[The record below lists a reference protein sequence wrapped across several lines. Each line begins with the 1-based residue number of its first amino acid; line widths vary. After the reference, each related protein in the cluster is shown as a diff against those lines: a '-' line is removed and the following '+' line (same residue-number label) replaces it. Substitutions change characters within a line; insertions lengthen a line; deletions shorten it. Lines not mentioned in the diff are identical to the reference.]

1 MNLSIE
7 NILLGAS
14 ILLLISI
21 FLSKSLGKYGIPALI
36 LFLAVGM
43 LAGSEG
49 IGKIH
54 FDDPGSA
61 QSVGTVALAIILF
74 SGGLDTRWETTKPIL
89 WRGVSLSTFGVFITA
104 MLLGLFVWRIT
115 DFTFLEAMLLASI
128 VSSTDAAAVFSIL
141 RSKNIGL
148 KHNLRPTLELES
160 GSNDPMAYFL
170 TVSFTYLV
178 MNEGEASMWQLVPM
192 FFLQMSIGAIMG
204 IAMGRTM
211 AWVINRI
218 KLHQDGLYPAL
229 SLGMLIF
236 TFAFTTVINGNGF
249 LAVYIAGVMLGNR
262 NYIHK
267 GSLTRFYDG
276 LAWLMQIVIF
286 LTLGLL
292 VFPSQMI
299 PVFGTGVLISLF
311 LMFVARPASVFISLI
326 PFRSTFRD
334 KLYISWVGLRGAVPI
349 VFATYPLLAGVGK
362 ADMMFN
368 IVFFIVLTSVMLQGT
383 TLTVVAR
390 WLGLS
395 RRDSS
400 PKRFQLGE
408 EMGLDMKNAL
418 VELDLTKESMAVGRS
433 IVELQFPKT
442 ALIVLINRGGK
453 YVTPNGATV
462 LEEND
467 KLLVMINN
475 DSELEKVNQALGISA

>member
-1 MNLSIE
+1 MSLSIE
-7 NILLGAS
+7 NVLLGAS
-14 ILLLISI
+14 ILLLVSI
-21 FLSKSLGKYGIPALI
+21 LLSKSLGRYGIPALI
-36 LFLAVGM
+36 LFLVVGM

-49 IGKIH
+49 IGNIH
-54 FDDPGSA
+54 FNDPRSA
-61 QSVGTVALAIILF
+61 QSIGTIALTIILF

-104 MLLGLFVWRIT
+104 LLLGLFVWRIT

-178 MNEGEASMWQLVPM
+178 LNEGKASMWELVPM
-192 FFLQMSIGAIMG
+192 FFLQMSIGAVMG
-204 IAMGRTM
+204 IAMGRITVW
-211 AWVINRI
+211 AINRI
-218 KLHQDGLYPAL
+218 TLQQEGLYPAL

-236 TFAFTTVINGNGF
+236 TYAFTTVINGNGF
-249 LAVYIAGVMLGNR
+249 LAVYIAGVILGNR
-262 NYIHK
+262 NFLHK
-267 GSLTRFYDG
+267 GSLTKFYDG
-276 LAWLMQIVIF
+276 LAWLMQIMVF

-292 VFPSQMI
+292 VFPSQMV
-299 PVFGTGVLISLF
+299 PVLGTGVLISLF
-311 LMFVARPASVFISLI
+311 LMVIARPISVFVSMI
-326 PFRSTFRD
+326 PFRSTLRD

-349 VFATYPLLAGVGK
+349 VFATYPLLAGVEK

-383 TLTVVAR
+383 TLTIVAR

-395 RRDSS
+395 RRDRSL
-400 PKRFQLGE
+400 KRIQLAD
-408 EMGLDMKNAL
+408 EMGLDVKNAL
-418 VELDLTKESMAVGRS
+418 VEVELTPESLAAGKS

-442 ALIVLINRGGK
+442 SLIVLINRGGK

-462 LEEND
+462 LEPND
-467 KLLVMINN
+467 KLLVMIDK